1 MHFIIMKI
9 IYKKEEAVEL
19 LLQQKLV
26 EIFQNHSEWGARALG
41 NRSLLFDPR
50 NKNGKQIVN
59 TIKKRENYRPFAGVV
74 MHEHAKLWFD
84 MGDIKESPFMLYSIP
99 VKEDR
104 KKLIPS
110 IVHVD
115 GTCRIQTVT
124 KEQNLHLY
132 ELLESFAEKTNVPI
146 LLNTS
151 LNLAGKPLISDITWA
166 KKLIERSSLKHLYFP
181 GT

>member
-1 MHFIIMKI
+1 MM
-9 IYKKEEAVEL
+9 IYKKSEAVNVL
-19 LLQQKLV
+19 LNQ
-26 EIFQNHSEWGARALG
+26 EILCMFDGAYSEIGPRALG
-41 NRSLLFDPR
+41 KRSMLFDPR

-74 MHEHAKLWFD
+74 MHEHAKLWFE
-84 MGDIKESPFMLYSIP
+84 MGNIKESPFMLYAIP
-99 VKEDR
+99 VQEDR